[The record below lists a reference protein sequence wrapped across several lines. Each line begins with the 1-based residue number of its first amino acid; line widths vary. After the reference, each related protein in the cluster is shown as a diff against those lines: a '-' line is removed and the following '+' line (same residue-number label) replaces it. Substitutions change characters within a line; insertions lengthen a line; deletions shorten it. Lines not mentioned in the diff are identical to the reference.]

1 MASFVSSTQRG
12 IRRCLASGW
21 SDTGSVLSVEASTL
35 KSADLQRKYSTSKR
49 HLDVDTV
56 RRYHYT
62 NHLRMVAMGDPLDL
76 SYPKLMESV
85 HNYFP

>member
-1 MASFVSSTQRG
+1 MASFVSSTQRV

-21 SDTGSVLSVEASTL
+21 SDTGNVLSVEASTL
-35 KSADLQRKYSTSKR
+35 KSAESTSKR

-76 SYPKLMESV
+76 SYPKLTDI
-85 HNYFP
+85 

>member
-35 KSADLQRKYSTSKR
+35 KSADLQR
-49 HLDVDTV
+49 
-56 RRYHYT
+56 
-62 NHLRMVAMGDPLDL
+62 MGDPLDL
-76 SYPKLMESV
+76 SYPKLTDI
-85 HNYFP
+85 